1 MGERGPQKHGRE
13 MGCMGGK
20 DPSAFSAG
28 PLEQEGAGP
37 PFQNP
42 PSVRDVRTISKT
54 CLDAPDPVH
63 QGPLAD
69 SDLPSVRALRR
80 QMAAELGVVPERL
93 AGVDR
98 DVLEAIERR
107 ILQLKEE
114 AAVDEMTG
122 VLRRAAG
129 LAQLQREVRR
139 AQRFDDHKFVVA
151 FCDLDDL
158 KEVNDTRGHAAGD
171 AVLRE
176 TAAALRRRLRAY
188 DLVMRW
194 GGDEF
199 VCSLP
204 GAGLEA
210 AQRAMDD
217 IRTELRARTGC
228 TFSAGYAELGEDSVA
243 EELVATADAD
253 YYERRRR
260 DRWGLG
266 RQNRQGTAAH
276 SPAYPTPMRAVRTIP
291 PAAGRKPSSTT

>member
-1 MGERGPQKHGRE
+1 VA
-13 MGCMGGK
+13 
-20 DPSAFSAG
+20 DPLA
-28 PLEQEGAGP
+28 
-37 PFQNP
+37 
-42 PSVRDVRTISKT
+42 
-54 CLDAPDPVH
+54 APD
-63 QGPLAD
+63 
-69 SDLPSVRALRR
+69 SELPSDRALRR
-80 QMAAELGVVPERL
+80 QIAGELRVPVERL

-107 ILQLKEE
+107 ILALKEE
-114 AAVDEMTG
+114 AALDEMTG

-129 LAQLQREVRR
+129 LDQLEREVRR
-139 AQRFDDHKFVVA
+139 ARRFDDRKLVVV

-188 DLVMRW
+188 DLVIRW

-210 AQRAMDD
+210 AQRAMED

-228 TFSAGYAELGEDSVA
+228 TFSAGYAELGDDGDA
-243 EELVATADAD
+243 ESLVAGADAD

-260 DRWGLG
+260 DRWGPG
-266 RQNRQGTAAH
+266 RQNRQGSSAH
-276 SPAYPTPMRAVRTIP
+276 SPAYPTPIRGVRATP

>member
-1 MGERGPQKHGRE
+1 VADHL
-13 MGCMGGK
+13 
-20 DPSAFSAG
+20 AA
-28 PLEQEGAGP
+28 
-37 PFQNP
+37 
-42 PSVRDVRTISKT
+42 
-54 CLDAPDPVH
+54 
-63 QGPLAD
+63 AD
-69 SDLPSVRALRR
+69 SELPSVRALRR
-80 QMAAELGVVPERL
+80 QIAGELGMAPERL

-107 ILQLKEE
+107 VLELKEE

-122 VLRRAAG
+122 VLRRATG

-139 AQRFDDHKFVVA
+139 AQRFDDRKLVVV

-176 TAAALRRRLRAY
+176 MAAALRRRLRAY
-188 DLVMRW
+188 DLVIRW

-210 AQRAMDD
+210 AQRAMED

-228 TFSAGYAELGEDSVA
+228 TFSAGYAELGEDGFA
-243 EELVATADAD
+243 EALVARADAD

-266 RQNRQGTAAH
+266 RQNRQGSSAH
-276 SPAYPTPMRAVRTIP
+276 SPAYATPMRGVRTMP
-291 PAAGRKPSSTT
+291 PSVGRKPSSTT

>member
-1 MGERGPQKHGRE
+1 VADHVGPT
-13 MGCMGGK
+13 
-20 DPSAFSAG
+20 DP
-28 PLEQEGAGP
+28 E
-37 PFQNP
+37 
-42 PSVRDVRTISKT
+42 
-54 CLDAPDPVH
+54 
-63 QGPLAD
+63 
-69 SDLPSVRALRR
+69 LPSVRALRR
-80 QMAAELGVVPERL
+80 QIAGELGLAPERL
-93 AGVDR
+93 AGLDR

-107 ILQLKEE
+107 VLELKEE

-139 AQRFDDHKFVVA
+139 AQRFDDRKLVVV

-176 TAAALRRRLRAY
+176 MAAALRRRLRAY
-188 DLVMRW
+188 DLVIRW

-210 AQRAMDD
+210 AQRAMED
-217 IRTELRARTGC
+217 ICTELRARTGC
-228 TFSAGYAELGEDSVA
+228 TFSTGFAELGEDGEDGDA
-243 EELVATADAD
+243 EQLVARADAD
-253 YYERRRR
+253 YYGRRRL

-266 RQNRQGTAAH
+266 RQNRQGSPAH
-276 SPAYPTPMRAVRTIP
+276 SPAYATPIRGVRTMP
-291 PAAGRKPSSTT
+291 PSVGRKPSSTT